1 MPLNLTQH
9 KNRTVPID
17 NHLKRVF
24 TSQASPL
31 VLAKLKKIYTF
42 NRPSDYHQTVLSDV
56 IIVFKNTNRT
66 YDNRPV
72 LMLNIY
78 MPKRLPKYKAEQLR
92 QLTSNPSNGVLAI
105 PHDFLV
111 TQQISRG
118 YEIGFDKESLTALF
132 TDQALATELM
142 TASLEQDQSENQM
155 GLQMRYQ
162 MRHYTRRYISDET
175 LFNELPLIMNQ
186 TRLRPLMT
194 LSDFDNFIQYSDNSL
209 FVEWLDMF
217 QQIMLAQSLILK
229 HNK

>member
-9 KNRTVPID
+9 ENRTVPID
-17 NHLKRVF
+17 NHIKRVF

-56 IIVFKNTNRT
+56 IIVFKKTNRT

-111 TQQISRG
+111 THQISRG

-132 TDQALATELM
+132 TNQALATELM
-142 TASLEQDQSENQM
+142 TASFGQHQSENRM
-155 GLQMRYQ
+155 GYQ
-162 MRHYTRRYISDET
+162 MQRYIPRFVSDEA

-194 LSDFDNFIQYSDNSL
+194 LSDFDNFIQYSDNAL

-217 QQIMLAQSLILK
+217 KQIMLSQSLIKK